1 MLARRFGG
9 IMDLP
14 LSSLENV
21 NMKKVLSQEFGAPT
35 VYVQQRIRV
44 EKFSDKI
51 CEFISMDG
59 VTNGLFLEIVAHTFD
74 STPISY
80 HMIYVP
86 PTEHMLDLSAHDLA
100 TQRAAKVSQ
109 P

>member
-1 MLARRFGG
+1 M
-9 IMDLP
+9 MDLP
-14 LSSLENV
+14 LSNLENV
-21 NMKKVLSQEFGAPT
+21 NLKKFLSQKFGAPT
-35 VYVQQRIRV
+35 VYVEQRVRV

-51 CEFISMDG
+51 CELMSMDG

-74 STPISY
+74 NTPISY

-86 PTEHMLDLSAHDLA
+86 PTEHFLDLSAHDLA